1 MAVGLFK
8 SGKMS
13 FAVRK
18 NIQCR
23 SVEKRWLLSVKKL
36 DLSALCTPDLKKSVK
51 LMIFNRKHWHDE
63 MLKKCYFPLF
73 TKYKSNEKLVEN
85 AVYSRISLMR
95 LFISTSNAPEDD
107 IFFSTVSI
115 EDITVEWSRLNIF
128 PMLGNDISVIFRIR

>member
-8 SGKMS
+8 SGKRS
-13 FAVRK
+13 FAVRE
-18 NIQCR
+18 NIHCR
-23 SVEKRWLLSVKKL
+23 SVENRRLLSVKKL
-36 DLSALCTPDLKKSVK
+36 DLSALRTPDLKKSVK
-51 LMIFNRKHWHDE
+51 LMIFNRKHRHDE
-63 MLKKCYFPLF
+63 MLKTYYFSLF
-73 TKYKSNEKLVEN
+73 TKDKSNGKLVEN

-107 IFFSTVSI
+107 IFFSMVSI